1 MAKINCDDFP
11 IYLEPWME
19 GDRHPDAQDHVRDC
33 PRCRALVEDLN
44 SIQASAQDWGS
55 LEVEP
60 PAHLW
65 TTLRAQ
71 LIEEGLIRE
80 EQFAHQRSRGWFS
93 RWFNALP
100 RPALAGAYLAALIA
114 VAFALS
120 GPVNERINRQRWLA
134 GMQNSTTP
142 VRAHLAKA
150 EQNTTLSALLDSNPT
165 VTASLHES
173 LAIVDNHIAICEK
186 SVTEDPQNEFARDYL
201 YDAYHQKAELLAQ
214 LSDRGGYGR

>member
-1 MAKINCDDFP
+1 MATINCNDFP

-19 GDRHPDAQDHVRDC
+19 GQRHPDAQAHVRDC

-44 SIQASAQDWGS
+44 LIQASAEDWGEA
-55 LEVEP
+55 EVEP

-65 TTLRAQ
+65 TSLRAQ
-71 LIEEGLIRE
+71 LVEEGLIHE
-80 EQFAHQRSRGWFS
+80 EQVVSQARRSWFSGWFTG
-93 RWFNALP
+93 LP
-100 RPALAGAYLAALIA
+100 RLALAGAYLAALIA

-142 VRAHLAKA
+142 VRAHLARA
-150 EQNTTLSALLDSNPT
+150 EQNTTLSSLPDSNPT
-165 VTASLHES
+165 VTASLHDS
-173 LAIVDNHIAICEK
+173 LAIVDNHIALCEK
-186 SVTEDPQNEFARDYL
+186 SVSEEPENELARDFL
-201 YDAYHQKAELLAQ
+201 YDAYQQKADLLAQ

>member
-1 MAKINCDDFP
+1 MATFYCKDFP
-11 IYLEPWME
+11 DYLEPWME
-19 GDRHPDAQDHVRDC
+19 GQRHPDAEAHVRDC

-44 SIQASAQDWGS
+44 TIQSSAKEWGA
-55 LEVEP
+55 VDAEP

-71 LIEEGLIRE
+71 LVEEGLIRE
-80 EQFAHQRSRGWFS
+80 QQLVLPHRRSWFAS
-93 RWFNALP
+93 LP

-114 VAFALS
+114 VAFGLS

-134 GMQNSTTP
+134 GMQDSTTP

-150 EQNTTLSALLDSNPT
+150 EQNTTLSARLDSNPT
-165 VTASLHES
+165 VTASLHDN
-173 LAIVDNHIAICEK
+173 LAIVDNHIALCEK
-186 SVTEDPQNEFARDYL
+186 SVREDPQNEMARDFL
-201 YDAYHQKAELLAQ
+201 YDSYREKADLLAQ